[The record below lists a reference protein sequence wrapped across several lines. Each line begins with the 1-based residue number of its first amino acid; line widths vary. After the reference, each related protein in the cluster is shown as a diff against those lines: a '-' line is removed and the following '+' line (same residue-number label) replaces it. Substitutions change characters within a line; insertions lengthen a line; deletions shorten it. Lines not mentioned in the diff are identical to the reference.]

1 MPPAPSHTSHPAR
14 LVIATRESPLAL
26 YQANHVA
33 GLLRGLYPG
42 CDVRLLGMTTK
53 GDQILDRS
61 LAAIGGKGLLIK
73 ELEQAIE
80 AGQADLAEHSLT
92 DVPMHMPEGFALAAI
107 LPREDP
113 HDALVSNRY
122 DALAALPAG
131 AVVGTSS
138 LRREAALRAGFPHL
152 KIEPLRGNVGTRL
165 RKLDEGQ
172 YDAIILA
179 AAGLK
184 RLELSARI
192 RAILPAEQSLPAV
205 GQGALAIEI
214 LASRAD
220 LSAWLRPLHDA
231 DTTDCTR
238 AERAFSR
245 GLSGSCHTP
254 LAAHALIREGR
265 VWLRGFLANPDGTQ
279 ILRGETQGARGDPEA
294 VGTTLAEDFKSRG
307 ALGILAGLPQ

>member
-1 MPPAPSHTSHPAR
+1 MMPAPSHTSHPAR

-61 LAAIGGKGLLIK
+61 LAAIGGKGLFIK

-80 AGQADLAEHSLT
+80 AGQADLAVHSLK
-92 DVPMHMPEGFALAAI
+92 DVPMDMPEGFALAAI

-152 KIEPLRGNVGTRL
+152 KIEPLRGNVDTRL

-184 RLELSARI
+184 RL
-192 RAILPAEQSLPAV
+192 
-205 GQGALAIEI
+205 
-214 LASRAD
+214 
-220 LSAWLRPLHDA
+220 
-231 DTTDCTR
+231 
-238 AERAFSR
+238 
-245 GLSGSCHTP
+245 
-254 LAAHALIREGR
+254 
-265 VWLRGFLANPDGTQ
+265 
-279 ILRGETQGARGDPEA
+279 
-294 VGTTLAEDFKSRG
+294 
-307 ALGILAGLPQ
+307 

>member
-1 MPPAPSHTSHPAR
+1 MSATPYPSR
-14 LVIATRESPLAL
+14 LIIATRESPLAL

-33 GLLRGLYPG
+33 GLLRKLYPA
-42 CDVRLLGMTTK
+42 CAVQLLGMTTK

-61 LAAIGGKGLLIK
+61 LAAIGGKGLFIK

-80 AGQADLAEHSLT
+80 EGRADLAVHSLK
-92 DVPMHMPEGFALAAI
+92 DVPMDMPEGFALAAI

-113 HDALVSNRY
+113 HDALVSDRY
-122 DALAALPAG
+122 DSLAALPAG

-184 RLELSARI
+184 RLGMAARI
-192 RAILPAEQSLPAV
+192 RAILPVEQSLPAV

-214 LASRAD
+214 LSARPD
-220 LSAWLRPLHDA
+220 LSGWLRPLHDA

-254 LAAHALIREGR
+254 LAAHAVLRDGR
-265 VWLRGFLANPDGTQ
+265 LWLRGFLADPGGTQ
-279 ILRGETQGARGDPEA
+279 VLRGEASGAREDPEA
-294 VGTTLAEDFKSRG
+294 VGAMLAADFKSRG
-307 ALGILAGLPQ
+307 AIAILAGLPA